1 MMSAYPLPSGNP
13 QAHGVS
19 AAGIAAIDAFF
30 QREIAAHRLPGA
42 VLAIAREGKLVHHQA
57 YGQRDPVA
65 GAPMTL
71 DTVFPLASMTKIMVS
86 VAALKLM
93 QTGRLPL
100 RSRLDA
106 WFPAFADMQVGL
118 DDGQGG
124 LTLQPQQRPIL
135 IHDLLRHTSGI
146 TYGGRG
152 LGPAAALWPSASE
165 VMFTDDATRF
175 IDRITRL
182 PLTHQPGTAFEYG
195 FSTDVLGL
203 VIEQVTGERL
213 GEHLLREVWQPL
225 GMNDTGFELTEDR
238 RARGA
243 RPLPF
248 NPLDGSP
255 QAVSVMERQTTLD
268 WGGAAAMGTVSDYLR
283 FGQMLHDGGVL
294 DGERI
299 LSPQTVALM
308 TANHLGEGVINTVH
322 HTEPHREGYG
332 FGLGVAVRTQA
343 GLASV
348 PGRVGEFTWN
358 GAYGTIFFADP
369 AERLVVVAGTVAPGE
384 IRKHYREQLQVLV
397 YGALTR

>member
-1 MMSAYPLPSGNP
+1 MSEHPLPAGDP

-30 QREIAAHRLPGA
+30 QREIAASRLPGA
-42 VLAIAREGKLVHHQA
+42 VLAIAREGRLLHHRA
-57 YGQRDPVA
+57 YGMRDPVA
-65 GAPMTL
+65 RVPMTL

-86 VAALKLM
+86 VAALRLM
-93 QTGRLPL
+93 QAGRLPL

-106 WFPAFADMQVGL
+106 FFPAFAAMQVGL
-118 DDGQGG
+118 DDGHGG
-124 LTLQPQQRPIL
+124 LSLQPQQRPIL
-135 IHDLLRHTSGI
+135 IHDLLRHTAGI

-152 LGPAAALWPSASE
+152 LGAAAARWPSASE
-165 VMFTDDATRF
+165 VMFSDDAAGF

-203 VIEQVTGERL
+203 VIEQLSGQRL
-213 GEHLLREVWQPL
+213 GEHLSQVLWQPL
-225 GMNDTGFELTEDR
+225 GMRDTGFELTEDR

-255 QAVSVMERQTTLD
+255 QAVSVMQRQTSLD

-283 FGQMLHDGGVL
+283 FGQMLHDGGAL
-294 DGERI
+294 EGERI

-369 AERLVVVAGTVAPGE
+369 AERLVVGAGTVAPGE

>member
-1 MMSAYPLPSGNP
+1 MSAQPLPPGDP
-13 QAHGVS
+13 EAHGLS
-19 AAGIAAIDAFF
+19 AAGLARIDAFF
-30 QREIAAHRLPGA
+30 EREIAAERLPGA
-42 VLAIAREGKLVHHQA
+42 VLAIARDGRLLHHRA
-57 YGQRDPVA
+57 WGHRDPVA
-65 GAPMTL
+65 RAPMTP
-71 DTVFPLASMTKIMVS
+71 DAVFPLASMTKIMVS
-86 VAALKLM
+86 VAALRLM
-93 QTGRLPL
+93 QEGRLPL
-100 RSRLDA
+100 RNRLDGY
-106 WFPAFADMQVGL
+106 FPAFAGMTVGV

-124 LTLQPQQRPIL
+124 LAREPLRRPIL
-135 IHDLLRHTSGI
+135 IHDLLRHTAGI

-152 LGPAAALWPSASE
+152 TGPAAAQWPSASE
-165 VMFTDDATRF
+165 IMFSDDAAAF
-175 IDRITRL
+175 IARITQL

-203 VIEQVTGERL
+203 VIEQVTGQRL
-213 GEHLLREVWQPL
+213 GEHLAQVLWEPL
-225 GMNDTGFELTEDR
+225 GMWDTGFELTPGR

-243 RPLPF
+243 RPLPR

-255 QAVSVMERQTTLD
+255 QAVSVMERQTSMD

-283 FGQMLHDGGVL
+283 FGQMLHDGGAL
-294 DGERI
+294 DGVRI

-332 FGLGVAVRTQA
+332 FGLGVAVRTRA
-343 GLASV
+343 GVASV

>member
-1 MMSAYPLPSGNP
+1 MSEYPLPAGDP
-13 QAHGVS
+13 QTHGLS
-19 AAGIAAIDAFF
+19 AAGISTIDAFF
-30 QREIAAHRLPGA
+30 HREIEAKRLPGA
-42 VLAIAREGKLVHHQA
+42 VLAIAREGRLLHHKA
-57 YGQRDPVA
+57 YGLRDPVA
-65 GAPMTL
+65 QVPMTL

-93 QTGRLPL
+93 QAGHLPL
-100 RSRLDA
+100 RSRLDR

-118 DDGQGG
+118 DDGHGG
-124 LTLQPQQRPIL
+124 LALQPQQRPIL

-152 LGPAAALWPSASE
+152 TGPAAARWPSASE
-165 VMFTDDATRF
+165 VMFTDDAKGF
-175 IDRITRL
+175 IERITRL

-195 FSTDVLGL
+195 FSTDVLGM

-213 GEHLLREVWQPL
+213 GAHLSRVLWEPL
-225 GMNDTGFELTEDR
+225 GMRDTGFELTDDR

-255 QAVSVMERQTTLD
+255 QAVTVMERQTTLD

-294 DGERI
+294 DGQRI

-397 YGALTR
+397 YGALAR

>member
-1 MMSAYPLPSGNP
+1 MNHYPLPPGDP
-13 QAHGVS
+13 QTHGVS
-19 AAGIAAIDAFF
+19 AEGLAAIDAFF
-30 QREIAAHRLPGA
+30 QREIAANRLPGA
-42 VLAIAREGKLVHHQA
+42 VLAIAREGRLVHHQA

-65 GAPMTL
+65 GVPMTL

-86 VAALKLM
+86 VAALKLT
-93 QTGRLPL
+93 QAGRLPL
-100 RSRLDA
+100 RSRLDS
-106 WFPAFADMQVGL
+106 WFPAFAQMQVGM

-124 LTLQPQQRPIL
+124 LTLQAQQRPIL

-165 VMFTDDATRF
+165 VMFTDDAASF
-175 IDRITRL
+175 IDRITQL

-203 VIEQVTGERL
+203 VIEKVTGERL

-225 GMNDTGFELTEDR
+225 GLRDTGFELTADR

-243 RPLPF
+243 RPLSF

-283 FGQMLHDGGVL
+283 FGQMLHNGGVL
-294 DGERI
+294 DGARI

-369 AERLVVVAGTVAPGE
+369 AEQLVVVAGTVAPGE

>member
-57 YGQRDPVA
+57 YGQRDPMA

-93 QTGRLPL
+93 QVGRLPL

-106 WFPAFADMQVGL
+106 WFAAFADMQVGL

-165 VMFTDDATRF
+165 VMFADDAASF

-203 VIEQVTGERL
+203 VIEKVTGERL

-225 GMNDTGFELTEDR
+225 GMNDTGFELTQDR

>member
-1 MMSAYPLPSGNP
+1 MLEYPLPPGDP
-13 QAHGVS
+13 QTHGVC
-19 AAGIAAIDAFF
+19 AEGLAAIDAFF
-30 QREIAAHRLPGA
+30 QREIAANRLPGA

-57 YGQRDPVA
+57 YGLRDPVA
-65 GAPMTL
+65 GVPMTL

-86 VAALKLM
+86 VAALKLT
-93 QTGRLPL
+93 QAGRLPL
-100 RSRLDA
+100 RSRLDS
-106 WFPAFADMQVGL
+106 WFPAFAQMQVGM

-124 LTLQPQQRPIL
+124 LKLQAQQRPIL
-135 IHDLLRHTSGI
+135 VHDLLRHTSGI

-152 LGPAAALWPSASE
+152 MGPAAALWPSASE
-165 VMFTDDATRF
+165 VMFTDDAARF
-175 IDRITRL
+175 IDRITQL

-195 FSTDVLGL
+195 FSTDVLGF
-203 VIEQVTGERL
+203 VIEKVTGDRL
-213 GEHLLREVWQPL
+213 GEHLRREVWQPL
-225 GMNDTGFELTEDR
+225 GMHDTGFELTADR

-283 FGQMLHDGGVL
+283 FGQMLLNGGGL
-294 DGERI
+294 DGARI

-332 FGLGVAVRTQA
+332 FGLGVAVRTHA

-369 AERLVVVAGTVAPGE
+369 AEQLVVVAGTVAPGE